1 MRCFP
6 VAALAVAF
14 IVASAM
20 MPAIAED
27 DARSRSAEACRNSAD
42 EAALLACREADLA
55 AVKAEMERQVTILA
69 ARYGEDGPEHLNV
82 LMAAQEAW
90 TAFYQAE
97 CHHLTWES
105 SLGSAAA
112 VYELEC
118 HSTLHRRR
126 IAELQELVD
135 SP

>member
-6 VAALAVAF
+6 LAALAVAF
-14 IVASAM
+14 IAAVAIPPAM
-20 MPAIAED
+20 AED
-27 DARSRSAEACRNSAD
+27 DAQSRSAEACRGSAD

-82 LMAAQEAW
+82 LTAAQEAW
-90 TAFYQAE
+90 TVFYQAE

-105 SLGSAAA
+105 STGSAAA
-112 VYELEC
+112 IYELEC
-118 HSTLHRRR
+118 QSTQHRRR
-126 IAELQELVD
+126 IADLQVLVD
-135 SP
+135 NP